1 MRFLDEALTTVAD
14 LAYKHRGILLAKRGS
29 AMADPARQNTFQPGD
44 FILFDND
51 GSDTKL
57 SYGLVGP
64 FEVERQ
70 LVNDVHCKHLAT
82 RVVKRFHVT
91 RCGLFK
97 GTKEEA
103 FAMACLDRD
112 QHVVQRILEHRGD
125 ALKRAG
131 MEFRTLFADG
141 DIRWLPYSNDINS
154 TVAFEDYV
162 SRLPELRVLLS
173 TAKEALSFIKK
184 CNATAFASVAFPGK
198 EFYLELRYFGSLY
211 YDEISVLPED
221 LYRLQYFFACTYGD
235 WIREPHVI
243 SVSCHLPNVRL
254 QFNGYDVITWG
265 HVFVLPPTAVLV
277 DALFA
282 TAHPEVLPVPTAA
295 SSRRL
300 RKTAA

>member
-1 MRFLDEALTTVAD
+1 
-14 LAYKHRGILLAKRGS
+14 
-29 AMADPARQNTFQPGD
+29 
-44 FILFDND
+44 
-51 GSDTKL
+51 L

-70 LVNDVHCKHLAT
+70 LVNDVHCRHLAT

-112 QHVVQRILEHRGD
+112 QHVVQKILEHRGD

-184 CNATAFASVAFPGK
+184 CNATAFASIAFPGK

-254 QFNGYDVITWG
+254 HFNGYDVITWG
-265 HVFVLPPTAVLV
+265 HVFVLPPTAILV

-282 TAHPEVLPVPTAA
+282 TAHPEVLPVPVAA

-300 RKTAA
+300 RKTTA